1 VIRVTQMNTIK
12 DLYEN
17 DGLSLR
23 EIARRTDLSFQTV
36 QKYAYKEDW
45 SNDNLP
51 NIEPSSYPVLEPYIP
66 TIDAWLDADRKIP
79 RKQRHT
85 VKRIYDR
92 LRDECG
98 FPGSYSSVKKY
109 VRKKKFVM
117 KAATEGYLP
126 LAHPDGCGQ
135 VDFGEFIY
143 YDGKQE
149 EHNAY
154 ALTISFPNSNKGYTQ
169 AFPSQNQECLLTGM
183 QRIFEHIG
191 GVPPRL
197 RFDNMTT
204 AVAQV
209 LEGTERV
216 LADGFMRFKLH
227 YRFQAD
233 FCNPRSGNEKGN
245 VENKVGYSRR
255 NAFVPVPT
263 ITSFEEFNESL
274 WDWCEKD
281 AERPHYKYKVSIQ
294 ELWREE
300 QDSLLALPEYPFP
313 VFRYESMAVNKY
325 GFAVIDTNKYGLA
338 PSLYGETVQAK
349 IFYDHVEFFHDHQLV
364 GKYRRSYG
372 SNEEIYDWTQYVST
386 LCKKPGA
393 IEHTRFFH
401 QMPQPWQQ
409 HLEQSRGK
417 DRKNALQLLQEI
429 VRDGNAALCNDVLE
443 LAGVNGRTD
452 ADSMRQCYYMIAK
465 KEYRPE
471 PLKMIS
477 DAPALNYNPNLSAY
491 DGLMVG
497 GEAHG

>member
-1 VIRVTQMNTIK
+1 MLKMAQKEYIK
-12 DLYEN
+12 HLYEVE
-17 DGLSLR
+17 DKSVL
-23 EIARRTDLSFQTV
+23 EIANATGFNYRTV
-36 QKYAYKEDW
+36 RKYAYQEDW
-45 SNDNLP
+45 SNDDLP
-51 NIEPSSYPVLEPYIP
+51 NIEPTSYPVLESYIP
-66 TIDAWLDADRKIP
+66 TIDAWLEADRKIP

-143 YDGKQE
+143 YDAKQE

-263 ITSFEEFNESL
+263 ITSFEDFNESL

-281 AERPHYKYKVSIQ
+281 AFIIFHFFK
-294 ELWREE
+294 L
-300 QDSLLALPEYPFP
+300 FNTN
-313 VFRYESMAVNKY
+313 VFYNS
-325 GFAVIDTNKYGLA
+325 F
-338 PSLYGETVQAK
+338 
-349 IFYDHVEFFHDHQLV
+349 
-364 GKYRRSYG
+364 SY
-372 SNEEIYDWTQYVST
+372 I
-386 LCKKPGA
+386 
-393 IEHTRFFH
+393 I
-401 QMPQPWQQ
+401 
-409 HLEQSRGK
+409 
-417 DRKNALQLLQEI
+417 
-429 VRDGNAALCNDVLE
+429 
-443 LAGVNGRTD
+443 
-452 ADSMRQCYYMIAK
+452 
-465 KEYRPE
+465 
-471 PLKMIS
+471 
-477 DAPALNYNPNLSAY
+477 
-491 DGLMVG
+491 
-497 GEAHG
+497 

>member
-1 VIRVTQMNTIK
+1 MN
-12 DLYEN
+12 
-17 DGLSLR
+17 SR
-23 EIARRTDLSFQTV
+23 
-36 QKYAYKEDW
+36 
-45 SNDNLP
+45 
-51 NIEPSSYPVLEPYIP
+51 
-66 TIDAWLDADRKIP
+66 
-79 RKQRHT
+79 
-85 VKRIYDR
+85 
-92 LRDECG
+92 
-98 FPGSYSSVKKY
+98 
-109 VRKKKFVM
+109 
-117 KAATEGYLP
+117 
-126 LAHPDGCGQ
+126 
-135 VDFGEFIY
+135 
-143 YDGKQE
+143 
-149 EHNAY
+149 
-154 ALTISFPNSNKGYTQ
+154 ISFGIWYS
-169 AFPSQNQECLLTGM
+169 FP
-183 QRIFEHIG
+183 
-191 GVPPRL
+191 
-197 RFDNMTT
+197 
-204 AVAQV
+204 
-209 LEGTERV
+209 
-216 LADGFMRFKLH
+216 
-227 YRFQAD
+227 
-233 FCNPRSGNEKGN
+233 
-245 VENKVGYSRR
+245 
-255 NAFVPVPT
+255 
-263 ITSFEEFNESL
+263 
-274 WDWCEKD
+274 
-281 AERPHYKYKVSIQ
+281 IQ

-471 PLKMIS
+471 PLKMIPN
-477 DAPALNYNPNLSAY
+477 APALNYNPNLSAY